1 MKTLPVKITKHG
13 RDELVLFI
21 EGVNALQW
29 GWSFYNH
36 GATNNP
42 EIAEISE
49 NKVSFLTTEENLKK
63 ALFGVFIG
71 ILCNSNATE
80 TEKGKNGGFASEAR
94 MLAELEFDAITDDEA
109 ELRAKSRYSVETH
122 NLGNIVT
129 RDENAFF
136 AGCKE

>member
-1 MKTLPVKITKHG
+1 MTLPLKITKHG
-13 RDELVLFI
+13 QSELTIFL
-21 EGVNALQW
+21 EGPNALQW

-42 EIAEISE
+42 EMTELCE

-63 ALFGVFIG
+63 ALFGLFIG
-71 ILCNSNATE
+71 ILSNSNATDK
-80 TEKGKNGGFASEAR
+80 KGTKGGFASEAR
-94 MLAELEFDAITDDEA
+94 MLAELEFDAVTDDEA
-109 ELRAKSRYSVETH
+109 ELRKKRRYSVETH

-136 AGCKE
+136 AGCKA